1 MHTVP
6 RFVAVHDVHVV
17 PSWRRFQLK
26 STPRVASYSLSL
38 FLSSPSSIPV
48 LSQFRRWLD
57 VVYRSR
63 CLFLSY
69 LRKIVF
75 SFFSSFSLF
84 LSLFVSYSVD
94 LSVSSLCYC
103 IPVSFFS
110 FALFPTLSF
119 LPSFFLSLLFDSC
132 FVSVSFFL
140 FFLFR
145 SFPPR
150 PRRLPLMKNSRISR
164 LPMKSCCRVKLMEGW
179 SIGPGAFIC
188 RYFASHLARR
198 FSLRLRG

>member
-1 MHTVP
+1 MEAFSIKINTEGCLV
-6 RFVAVHDVHVV
+6 F
-17 PSWRRFQLK
+17 
-26 STPRVASYSLSL
+26 SLSL

-75 SFFSSFSLF
+75 SFFFFFF
-84 LSLFVSYSVD
+84 LSLS
-94 LSVSSLCYC
+94 LSLCLVFGWSLC
-103 IPVSFFS
+103 LFSLLLHTRFFL
-110 FALFPTLSF
+110 LFCFVSF